1 MLFLVILIIKIFTIV
16 KAYSYTCVFR
26 YKRKKGRKM
35 AKDPVCGMFVEEKS
49 ESIRYKKDDREY
61 YFCSKQCLDEFTQPE
76 KELRKLKVQ
85 VAISIALAIPIVI
98 FSLPHML
105 PTQFGTLFPMYVTH
119 YNNYVMLALATPLQ
133 FWIGWR
139 FYRGLWDGI
148 KAKASNMDTLIAIGT
163 TAAYLYSATVT
174 LISSYFPFS
183 SVYFE
188 TGAIIITLILIGR
201 LLETRT
207 KERASDAVRKLLDLQ
222 PKMAKVLRQKEGPGG
237 YLVEE
242 LEIPIEQV
250 QEEDIMIIRPGES
263 IPTDG
268 IVVEGYSS
276 IDESAITGESMPADK
291 TKGDEVIGATI
302 NRSGLLKVKATKV
315 GQDTVL
321 SQIITL
327 VEEARTGKAQMQ
339 RLVDQVAKYFVPAVL
354 TVAIG
359 VGLGWYFIG
368 NIGLTFSLLAFVS
381 VIIIACPCALGIA
394 TPAALM
400 MGAGKGAENGI
411 LFKGGEYLEIAKKV
425 KSVVF
430 DKTGTLTKGRPS
442 ITDIIDLSGLGEDKI
457 LRLAAVA
464 ESGSEHPLGQA
475 IVNRAKE
482 KGIMVPNPDSF
493 EAISGH
499 GLKARYADHIII
511 IGNRKL
517 MLDDN
522 IPVTDEINTTLSAL
536 ETRGKTATL
545 VVIDN
550 KIAGIIALVD
560 TIKDNAKEA
569 IDSLKSMGI
578 EVVMLTGDNER
589 TAKAVASKLGIDR
602 VISQVLPHEKEQAI
616 SGLKKSKEEKKGAVA
631 MVGDG
636 INDAPALARADLG
649 IAIGSGTDVAK
660 ETGGIILIKDDI
672 RDIVTALDLGKKTVS
687 KIKQNLF
694 WAFAYNTGLIP
705 IAGGLLVPFI
715 GVGIFGWLPMLA
727 GLAMAMSS
735 VTVVGNSILL
745 GRYKPKFAARKSRRS
760 RGEIYSDK
768 DLKQSY
774 APITQISSS

>member
-1 MLFLVILIIKIFTIV
+1 
-16 KAYSYTCVFR
+16 
-26 YKRKKGRKM
+26 M
-35 AKDPVCGMFVEEKS
+35 AKDPVCGMFVEEKPN
-49 ESIRYKKDDREY
+49 SIRYSKDGREY
-61 YFCSKQCLDEFTQPE
+61 YFCSNQCLDEFTQPE
-76 KELRKLKVQ
+76 KELRKLKVY
-85 VAISIALAIPIVI
+85 VAISIALTIPLVI
-98 FSLPHML
+98 FSLPHMF
-105 PTQFGTLFPMYVTH
+105 PAQFGALFSMDIMH
-119 YNNYVMLALATPLQ
+119 YSNYIMLALATPLQ

-163 TAAYLYSATVT
+163 TAAYLYSAIVTVAPG
-174 LISSYFPFS
+174 YFPFE

-188 TGAIIITLILIGR
+188 TAAIIITLILVGR

-207 KERASDAVRKLLDLQ
+207 KEKASNAVRKLLDLQ
-222 PKMAKVLRQKEGPGG
+222 PRMAKVIKRGEAGI
-237 YLVEE
+237 EE
-242 LEIPIEQV
+242 IEIPIEQI
-250 QEEDIMIIRPGES
+250 QEGEVMVIRPGER

-268 IVVEGYSS
+268 IVIEGSS
-276 IDESAITGESMPADK
+276 SVDESAITGESIPVDK
-291 TKGDEVIGATI
+291 KKEDEVIGATI
-302 NRSGLLKVKATKV
+302 NKSGLLKVKATKI

-354 TVAIG
+354 AIAVG

-368 NIGLTFSLLAFVS
+368 DIGVTFSLLAFVS

-425 KSVVF
+425 KTIVF
-430 DKTGTLTKGRPS
+430 DKTGTLTKGKPS
-442 ITDIIDLSGLGEDKI
+442 VTDVIDLSDGIIGENEL
-457 LRLAAVA
+457 LRLASIA

-475 IVNRAKE
+475 VVNKAKE
-482 KGIMVPNPDSF
+482 KGIVVVSNPDSF
-493 EAISGH
+493 EAVSGH
-499 GLKARYADHIII
+499 GLRATYADHVVL

-517 MLDDN
+517 MDDN
-522 IPVTDEINTTLSAL
+522 HIPVTESIDNTLKQLEIQ
-536 ETRGKTATL
+536 GKTATL
-545 VVIDN
+545 VAIDN
-550 KIAGIIALVD
+550 KLSGTIALAD
-560 TIKDNAKEA
+560 TIKENAKEA
-569 IDSLKSMGI
+569 IDILTKSMGV
-578 EVVMLTGDNER
+578 EVIMLTGDNER
-589 TAKAVASKLGIDR
+589 TAKAVASKLGISK
-602 VISQVLPHEKEQAI
+602 VIAQVLPQEKEKVI
-616 SGLKKSKEEKKGAVA
+616 SKLKDEEGKVVA

-660 ETGGIILIKDDI
+660 ETGGIILIKDDL
-672 RDIVTALDLGKKTVS
+672 RDVVTALDLGRKTVS

-694 WAFAYNTGLIP
+694 WAFAYNAGLIP
-705 IAGGLLVPFI
+705 IAGGILVPFM

-745 GRYKPKFAARKSRRS
+745 GRYKPRFAIRKTKQK
-760 RGEIYSDK
+760 EIYSNK
-768 DLKQSY
+768 DLKQTY
-774 APITQISSS
+774 TPAQT

>member
-1 MLFLVILIIKIFTIV
+1 
-16 KAYSYTCVFR
+16 
-26 YKRKKGRKM
+26 M
-35 AKDPVCGMFVEEKS
+35 AKDPVCGMFVEERP
-49 ESIRYKKDDREY
+49 ESIRYSKNGREY

-76 KELRKLKVQ
+76 KELRKLKVH
-85 VAISIALAIPIVI
+85 VAISIALTIPIVI

-105 PTQFGTLFPMYVTH
+105 PAQFGALFPMSMMH
-119 YNNYVMLALATPLQ
+119 YSNYIMLALATLLQ

-148 KAKASNMDTLIAIGT
+148 KAKASNMDTLIAVGT
-163 TAAYLYSATVT
+163 SAAYLYSATVT
-174 LISSYFPFS
+174 LIPSHFPFT

-188 TGAIIITLILIGR
+188 TAAVIITLILIGR

-207 KERASDAVRKLLDLQ
+207 KEKASDAVRKLLDLQ
-222 PKMAKVLRQKEGPGG
+222 PKTAKILKQTESGDIQEHDIPVEQIQEGN
-237 YLVEE
+237 
-242 LEIPIEQV
+242 
-250 QEEDIMIIRPGES
+250 IMIIRPGER

-268 IVVEGYSS
+268 KIIEGSSS
-276 IDESAITGESMPADK
+276 IDESTVTGESIPIDK
-291 TKGDEVIGATI
+291 KSGDEVIGATI
-302 NRSGLLKVKATKV
+302 NKSGLLKVKATKI

-339 RLVDQVAKYFVPAVL
+339 RLVDQVAKYFVPGILTIAV
-354 TVAIG
+354 G

-368 NIGLTFSLLAFVS
+368 EIGITFSLLAFVS

-411 LFKGGEYLEIAKKV
+411 LFKGGEQLEIAKKV
-425 KSVVF
+425 KTIVF
-430 DKTGTLTKGRPS
+430 DKTGTLTKGKPEV
-442 ITDIIDLSGLGEDKI
+442 TDMIDLSRIGENEL
-457 LRLAAVA
+457 LRLAAIA

-475 IVNRAKE
+475 VVNNARE
-482 KGIMVPNPDSF
+482 KGIMVSSPNSF
-493 EAISGH
+493 EAISGN
-499 GLKARYADHIII
+499 GLKARHLDHTIF

-517 MLDDN
+517 MDENDIAVTEN
-522 IPVTDEINTTLSAL
+522 IDMTLKVF
-536 ETRGKTATL
+536 ETQGKTATL
-545 VVIDN
+545 VAIDN
-550 KIAGIIALVD
+550 KVAGIIALAD

-569 IDSLKSMGI
+569 IDSLKYMGI
-578 EVVMLTGDNER
+578 EVIMLTGDNES
-589 TAKAVASKLGIDR
+589 TAKAVASKLGITR
-602 VISQVLPHEKEQAI
+602 VIAQVLPQEKERAI
-616 SGLKKSKEEKKGAVA
+616 YKLKKEEKKIVA

-636 INDAPALARADLG
+636 INDAPALARANLG

-672 RDIVTALDLGKKTVS
+672 RDVVTALDLGKRTVS

-705 IAGGLLVPFI
+705 IAAGVLVPFL
-715 GVGIFGWLPMLA
+715 GVGVFGWLPMVA

-735 VTVVGNSILL
+735 ITVVANSILL
-745 GRYKPKFAARKSRRS
+745 GRYKPRFATIRPKR
-760 RGEIYSDK
+760 EKIYTNE
-768 DLKQSY
+768 DLKQAYSLQ
-774 APITQISSS
+774 PNTK

>member
-1 MLFLVILIIKIFTIV
+1 
-16 KAYSYTCVFR
+16 
-26 YKRKKGRKM
+26 M
-35 AKDPVCGMFVEEKS
+35 AKDPVCGMFVEEKP
-49 ESIRYKKDDREY
+49 ESIRYMKDGREY

-76 KELRKLKVQ
+76 KELRKLKMH
-85 VAISIALAIPIVI
+85 VAVSIALAIPIVI
-98 FSLPHML
+98 LSLPHML
-105 PTQFGTLFPMYVTH
+105 PEQFGALFPMGVMH
-119 YNNYVMLALATPLQ
+119 YSNYIMLTFATPLQ

-174 LISSYFPFS
+174 LIPNYFPFT

-188 TGAIIITLILIGR
+188 TAAIIITLILIGR

-207 KERASDAVRKLLDLQ
+207 KERASYAVRKLLDLQ
-222 PKMAKVLRQKEGPGG
+222 PKMAKVLRQKEGGEKRGG
-237 YLVEE
+237 GNVVEE
-242 LEIPIEQV
+242 KEVEIPIEQV
-250 QEEDIMIIRPGES
+250 QEEEIMIIRPGER

-268 IVVEGYSS
+268 NVIDGSSS
-276 IDESAITGESMPADK
+276 IDESAVTGESIPIDK

-302 NRSGLLKVKATKV
+302 NKSGLLKVRATKV

-354 TVAIG
+354 TIAIG

-368 NIGLTFSLLAFVS
+368 DIGFTFSLLAFVS

-425 KSVVF
+425 KTIVF

-442 ITDIIDLSGLGEDKI
+442 ITDIIDLSGLGEHEI
-457 LRLAAVA
+457 LRLSSIA

-475 IVNRAKE
+475 VVKYAKE
-482 KGIMVPNPDSF
+482 KGIVVSNPDSF
-493 EAISGH
+493 EAVSGH
-499 GLKARYADHIII
+499 GLRAKYGDHTIL

-517 MLDDN
+517 MEDN
-522 IPVTDEINTTLSAL
+522 AILVNETVDAAL
-536 ETRGKTATL
+536 KQLEPQGKTATL
-545 VVIDN
+545 VTVNN
-550 KIAGIIALVD
+550 KIAGIIALAD
-560 TIKDNAKEA
+560 TIKDSAKQA
-569 IDSLKSMGI
+569 VDSLKSLGI

-589 TAKAVASKLGIDR
+589 TAKAVASKLEIDK
-602 VISQVLPHEKEQAI
+602 VIAQVLPQEKEQII
-616 SGLKKSKEEKKGAVA
+616 SELKKTNEPKKGSVA

-660 ETGGIILIKDDI
+660 ETGGIILIKDDLI
-672 RDIVTALDLGKKTVS
+672 DVVTALDLGRKTVS

-694 WAFAYNTGLIP
+694 WAFSYNAGLIP
-705 IAGGLLVPFI
+705 IAGGILVPFI

-735 VTVVGNSILL
+735 VTVVGNSMLI
-745 GRYKPKFAARKSRRS
+745 GRYKPRFATNKPKRK
-760 RGEIYSDK
+760 EIYSDK
-768 DLKQSY
+768 DLKEAYSMQTT
-774 APITQISSS
+774 ARL